1 VGDECRLTHS
11 KEPTKIS
18 HVDGK
23 TGDGTAL

>member
-1 VGDECRLTHS
+1 MSLKSSENQT
-11 KEPTKIS
+11 TKIS